1 MAPDAPLTL
10 RHERFCELYVRTG
23 VASAAAEG
31 AGFSPR
37 RAKQTGHE
45 LLQRP
50 EILAR
55 IEQLRGEVAEVAK
68 LEAADLVQYFW
79 TIATADP
86 RELIE
91 YRRTCCRHCWGL
103 HHGYQR
109 TTQEIYRA
117 VRAYAEAKVAKRRDL
132 APVFQ
137 FAEDDGGP
145 GWDPDREPNDDCPE
159 CFGHGVE
166 RELVNDTRLLSP
178 AARRLYAGVK
188 RTKDGLQVQM
198 QDQQAAAVN
207 AGKIIGAF
215 KEVVEHH
222 DATLEDLIRAAA
234 ADEGTAQEEPRAGD
248 A

>member
-1 MAPDAPLTL
+1 MASDALLSP

-23 VASAAAEG
+23 IATAAAEG
-31 AGFSPR
+31 AGYSPR

-50 EILAR
+50 DIQAR
-55 IEQLRGEVAEVAK
+55 LEQLRGEVAEVAK

-86 RELIE
+86 NELIE

-103 HHGYQR
+103 HHQYQR
-109 TTQEIYRA
+109 TTQEIYLA
-117 VRAYAEAKVAKRRDL
+117 VRSFALAQLAKPQKRRGE
-132 APVFQ
+132 PVVFE
-137 FAEDDGGP
+137 FHDGDGGP
-145 GWDPDREPNDDCPE
+145 GWDPEREPNDECPE
-159 CFGHGVE
+159 CFGQGIE
-166 RELVNDTRLLSP
+166 RTHIHDTRLLSP

-188 RTKDGLQVQM
+188 ITKDGLQVQM

-222 DATLEDLIRAAA
+222 DATLEELIKAAA
-234 ADEGTAQEEPRAGD
+234 AEESRAGD